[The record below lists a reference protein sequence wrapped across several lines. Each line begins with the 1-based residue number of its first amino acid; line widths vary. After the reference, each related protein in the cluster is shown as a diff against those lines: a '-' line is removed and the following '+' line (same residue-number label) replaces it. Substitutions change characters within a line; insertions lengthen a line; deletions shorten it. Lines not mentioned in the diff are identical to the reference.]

1 MMDGDNNAGVPRV
14 RIMMMS
20 SSILPQAGH
29 PCWMRRNSRRMQ
41 NEDELYDEKQQE
53 GEEQE

>member
-1 MMDGDNNAGVPRV
+1 MDGDNNAGVPRV